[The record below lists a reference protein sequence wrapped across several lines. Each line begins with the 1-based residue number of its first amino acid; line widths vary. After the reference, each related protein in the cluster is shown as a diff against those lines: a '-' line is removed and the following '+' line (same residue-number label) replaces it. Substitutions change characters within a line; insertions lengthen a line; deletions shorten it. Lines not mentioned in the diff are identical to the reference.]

1 MTTKT
6 LFIGLDGCTYTVL
19 DKLTQDQ
26 PGEGVVMPFLA
37 GLMEKGARA
46 KLFSTP
52 NPLTPPAWTSIM
64 TGRTP
69 GHHGVYDFIRAE
81 DKGGEVF
88 WTLYDGRD
96 IACET
101 IWSLVSRSGGRIA
114 ALNFPLT
121 APPPEGVNG
130 TILPGFIPAK
140 HLRRNTHPREAFQR
154 LKDNIDGFD
163 PKELA
168 WDFESEKQALEKLS
182 DNDMESWV
190 RYHLPREEQWFRVA
204 EYILENDAP
213 ELMAVMFD
221 GTDKIQ
227 HQAWAFLDP
236 ELFPAEPTEFDQRM
250 RNVCLEYFRNV
261 DRYIER
267 LVTLAG
273 PEVQVFFAS
282 DHGFTATT
290 EVLRIN
296 RLLADLGYLE
306 WAESDGSD
314 QALRREA
321 ADFANLNWARTTAYC
336 RTPSSN
342 GIHIRLAEKPGDSGV
357 PVEQYQEFR
366 EELVNKLLAVKNEH
380 GEPVIID
387 VLRREEH
394 FPGPFMMEAPD
405 LTLVL
410 RDHGF
415 VSIKN
420 LSPAVIQRD
429 RPAGTHHP
437 DGIFMASG
445 PGVKAGRVERR
456 RIVDVTASLVY
467 SLGLPVPKDYEGE
480 VPAGFFTEE
489 WMQEHPVVIGEVSQA
504 AAKRAPTE
512 DMDEGEKKQ
521 LLEQLQMLGYME

>member
-19 DKLTQDQ
+19 DKLMQEQ

-101 IWSLVSRSGGRIA
+101 IWSLVSRSGGKIA

-121 APPPEGVNG
+121 APPPEGVDG

-154 LKDNIDGFD
+154 LKDNIEGFD

-227 HQAWAFLDP
+227 HQA
-236 ELFPAEPTEFDQRM
+236 FPRP
-250 RNVCLEYFRNV
+250 
-261 DRYIER
+261 
-267 LVTLAG
+267 
-273 PEVQVFFAS
+273 
-282 DHGFTATT
+282 
-290 EVLRIN
+290 
-296 RLLADLGYLE
+296 
-306 WAESDGSD
+306 
-314 QALRREA
+314 
-321 ADFANLNWARTTAYC
+321 
-336 RTPSSN
+336 
-342 GIHIRLAEKPGDSGV
+342 
-357 PVEQYQEFR
+357 
-366 EELVNKLLAVKNEH
+366 
-380 GEPVIID
+380 EPV
-387 VLRREEH
+387 
-394 FPGPFMMEAPD
+394 PGRAH
-405 LTLVL
+405 
-410 RDHGF
+410 R
-415 VSIKN
+415 I
-420 LSPAVIQRD
+420 
-429 RPAGTHHP
+429 RPAHARCLP
-437 DGIFMASG
+437 GILPQCRSLHRTAG
-445 PGVKAGRVERR
+445 DAGR
-456 RIVDVTASLVY
+456 
-467 SLGLPVPKDYEGE
+467 P
-480 VPAGFFTEE
+480 
-489 WMQEHPVVIGEVSQA
+489 
-504 AAKRAPTE
+504 
-512 DMDEGEKKQ
+512 
-521 LLEQLQMLGYME
+521 